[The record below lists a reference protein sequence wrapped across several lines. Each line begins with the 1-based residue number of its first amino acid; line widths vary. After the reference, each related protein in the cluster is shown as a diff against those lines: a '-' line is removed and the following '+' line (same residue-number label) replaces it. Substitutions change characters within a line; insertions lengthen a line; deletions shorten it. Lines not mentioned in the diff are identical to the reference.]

1 MIKSLLVPVDSSA
14 YARSSLEH
22 ALELGKVYQAR
33 VTGLYVLDV
42 RYLEMP
48 PYLDYSYAFEAVAP
62 TLVPL
67 DVMERVRAKSERILV
82 EFKEAVEKSGLEA
95 ETRTEEGVPSQVI
108 ADVGDAYDI
117 IVMGKRGEHA
127 RWGREL
133 LGSTAESVVRR
144 AGTPVLLVEEK
155 SRALAKMLVMYDGSH
170 PASRA
175 LKLAA
180 DIAQRTFAEVRVLT
194 ANEDAEAGAAVQEEA
209 KSYLEAQRLKA
220 GFAVEPDRAPKA
232 ALKQLEKEQADLVV
246 VGMQGHSALHQL
258 ILGSTAEHLMRSVPL
273 PVLLVP

>member
-14 YARSSLEH
+14 YARSALEH

-33 VTGLYVLDV
+33 ITGLYVLDV

-67 DVMERVRAKSERILV
+67 DVMEKIRAKSERILND
-82 EFKEAVEKSGLEA
+82 FREAVEKSGLEA
-95 ETRTEEGVPSQVI
+95 ETRTEEGVPSQAI
-108 ADVGDAYDI
+108 ADIGDAYDLI
-117 IVMGKRGEHA
+117 IMGKRGEHA

-133 LGSTAESVVRR
+133 LGSTAEDVVRR

-155 SRALAKMLVMYDGSH
+155 ARPVAKMLVMYDGSH
-170 PASRA
+170 SASRA
-175 LKLAA
+175 LKFAA
-180 DIAQRTFAEVRVLT
+180 DIAQRTFSTIKVVT
-194 ANEDAEAGAAVQEEA
+194 ANDDAVAGAAVQDDA
-209 KSYLEAQRLKA
+209 RSYLEAQGLKA
-220 GFAVEPDRAPKA
+220 SFALEPDRAPKA
-232 ALKQLEKEQADLVV
+232 ALKELEKEPADLLVI
-246 VGMQGHSALHQL
+246 GMQGHSALYEL
-258 ILGSTAEHLMRSVPL
+258 VLGGNAEHLMRTVGL

>member
-14 YARSSLEH
+14 YARSALEH
-22 ALELGKVYQAR
+22 ALGLGKAYQAR
-33 VTGLYVLDV
+33 ITGLYVLDV

-67 DVMERVRAKSERILV
+67 DILQKFRAKSERILNDV
-82 EFKEAVEKSGLEA
+82 RESAEKTGLAA

-108 ADVGDAYDI
+108 ADMGDAFDLI
-117 IVMGKRGEHA
+117 IMGKRGEHA
-127 RWGREL
+127 RWGRDL
-133 LGSTAESVVRR
+133 LGSTAENVARR
-144 AGTPVLLVEEK
+144 AGTPVMLVEEK
-155 SRALAKMLVMYDGSH
+155 SRPLTRMLVMYDGSH

-175 LKLAA
+175 LKLAVDMA
-180 DIAQRTFAEVRVLT
+180 SRTLAAVEVLT
-194 ANEDAEAGAAVQEEA
+194 ASDDDEEAAAVQAEA
-209 KSYLEAQRLKA
+209 KSYTDALGVKASFVVERGRAAQ
-220 GFAVEPDRAPKA
+220 A
-232 ALKQLEKEQADLVV
+232 ALKRHGEEPADLLVI
-246 VGMQGHSALHQL
+246 GMQGHSILHQL